1 LDIGY
6 VSTRLALKETSLVTE
21 TLGLIGSGMIGS
33 ALARLAVAAG
43 LDVVV
48 SNSRGP
54 ETLGAFIAELGL
66 QARAG
71 TPAEAAEAGDVVVAA
86 IPLNA
91 YHRLSRVELA
101 GKTVIDTMNYYPQRD
116 GRIAE
121 LDTGA
126 STSSALVQRHLSGSR
141 VVKAFNNIDFRRLY
155 TLALPYGAP
164 DRSALPIA
172 GDAAAKSEVAELLD
186 ILGYHATDI
195 GTLDDSWRS
204 EPGTPVYCLP
214 YFPGQAPEGVSPH
227 EAFRWFFETPGVPV
241 SADRVR
247 DLTAGAVRGPAG
259 GHVPEMAASLAGLD
273 TRQSASP
280 VASLTP
286 APSRVAS

>member
-1 LDIGY
+1 M
-6 VSTRLALKETSLVTE
+6 TE
-21 TLGLIGSGMIGS
+21 TLGIIGSGMIGS
-33 ALARLAVAAG
+33 ALARLAVASG

-91 YHRLSRVELA
+91 YHRLSPVELA

-121 LDTGA
+121 LDAGE
-126 STSSALVQRHLSGSR
+126 STSSALVQRHLSASR
-141 VVKAFNNIDFRRLY
+141 VVKGFNNIDFRRLF
-155 TLALPYGAP
+155 TLALPHGVP

-172 GDAAAKSEVAELLD
+172 GDDAAAKLEVADLLD
-186 ILGYHATDI
+186 MLGYDATDI
-195 GTLDDSWRS
+195 GTLADSWRS

-214 YFPGQAPEGVSPH
+214 YFPGQAPDHVSQH

-241 SADRVR
+241 SASRVR
-247 DLTAGAVRGPAG
+247 DLTVNAVRGPAG
-259 GHVPEMAASLAGLD
+259 GQLPELAA
-273 TRQSASP
+273 TQIAS
-280 VASLTP
+280 
-286 APSRVAS
+286 